1 MIRKNSVNI
10 EKTYC
15 LFCDKAFV
23 NNVDQQNHINREHKP
38 IKIQG
43 RSRKSE
49 RIVKNLNSESSAF
62 AGCFYCYKEKK
73 TRTDDL
79 DLLFQ
84 HLLSVHKDVYFGCKC
99 KNFRSLEKSSLV
111 LHRKNCKIHSTNN
124 KITRYV
130 DKSVK
135 NVTDN
140 RKVANRTH
148 SNELKCDNLIGLAT
162 SEIKKNN
169 LLSLPLNL
177 NAIQKKSDRNKSK
190 SSNKSSESSSGTVQ
204 KSFSS
209 SSSSTSSRTSEEYN
223 ILTRQKKNIILKEPV
238 LFRLGVTQNRS
249 PANSKKSLKAA
260 KNGFNAVELKSLPPV
275 STNSTITNII
285 SPSPTKVLRTK
296 TSKLLN
302 NNNTNSSEAIEH
314 VQKNE
319 IVNVEFDEDFY
330 KTIGLN
336 IKVNL
341 NNYID
346 GKIDSIPER
355 KNRSV
360 FDLTACG
367 TQPINKPATLID
379 NNDREIHEATNFE
392 LSTPFPALLT
402 ADQYGFGDN
411 ANKIKRQI
419 TKNSWKWRWD
429 LIKKYKYVNEGGKI
443 VKKVKQITTGQKDLS
458 KLDMWTQLSMRTR
471 YENHY
476 NQLDSLNH
484 DLPHQTSRLIKSK
497 NIEDLNDILDRR
509 IIPEITKEQ
518 HDQTIIKHEIVDPD
532 ENEEMK
538 ISTDETTDSVPDI
551 LKMFNLVKSKTTP
564 TSNVVLSGEWARPR
578 CYICYDCGQKFD
590 LIKSLEDHKNSEH
603 PYVVSAHYEIVGRE
617 NLEKHLY
624 KNLFLPKKALQ
635 TNTHARNTAIS
646 NDSKSNETTE
656 ASTSSENS
664 SKFTTDQKETEC
676 SKCLKM
682 IKHSSEMDIYR
693 HILDCIGDNVWLQ
706 AKKRMKYRRSRRKGR
721 KSRKAPQKKN
731 TSSPTPKEP
740 LPEGKNFII
749 VFFNDE
755 SSITENGALE
765 LIQTIPAPKEEIT
778 IKELDQ
784 KAVPMITSLKSLRLE
799 NKLNSN
805 GFNNKDHDPM
815 SIKNF
820 FKVSKAVIPQQKLIV
835 QVLEIPTIDMS
846 STLKGSLRSSAKKPN
861 PNEANQ
867 NNVINQ
873 IKNGSNKKM
882 KEDNKANLGLLI
894 DDNNIVAISE
904 LRDETPTNEE
914 SKNLGAG
921 IQETK
926 LDILSDLKVEI
937 PIQELELN
945 KFSSGSNL
953 VVSEQIV
960 SPIDHKIAALS
971 AVPESNASVI
981 VPKKKKKLNDCIA
994 MLTGK
999 IQQKMGVDFFN
1010 ESLPATT
1017 SAATSPTISV
1027 LNKSDESELLTNDI
1041 EASKE
1046 DVTVED
1052 SLDDNYDD
1060 DEQNSVMDLS
1070 IKKPQEVVEDD
1081 ELVEQQQVKKEDVK
1095 LENPVVVVVEAEV
1108 EDKVEIEVKEVIEEE
1123 LKLTKEE
1130 ICETLALDLVQQ
1142 PIIEEIKPCDEVPVT
1157 IEENPVEKID
1167 DVLLKT
1173 EPIDANNE
1181 KAIQSVKVS
1190 IPKES
1195 VPNLSEIL
1203 MQYQTITL
1211 NNITISFPERKA
1223 FEEQKNRI
1231 MQILNKT
1238 NSLKRKL
1245 VNNKKSTGNKKKAVT
1260 SRAAKK
1266 VRVTKNENNNQITE
1280 KPLPDKIPE
1289 KIPEKSIGELIKSTN
1304 RMRCRRLSVLQD
1316 PILSSLASFESKTKK
1331 IRLTNNSQQNGFYDL
1346 LAAEHALRTGKSTR
1360 SMKKVVD
1367 KVKGNS
1373 SVHTVESV
1381 DAVEPVVA
1389 LISKEKEMDATIV
1402 LEGNGKKNNTKGMK
1416 VDKEIVETI
1425 EEVESIVDDKKI
1437 VTKSF
1442 AKKLPP
1448 INSKTNTTTKKPAAI
1463 VKNQNKLSVEEK
1475 KKSLDEIEESSDT
1488 SMEFDIPLSRLLNVK
1503 KVVEVIEKMPVDT
1516 VVIDEKIDE
1525 KIDKQNVEIIMLNE
1539 SIESFTDKK
1548 TSTPKKKL
1556 QINKKKIKQDTNPV
1570 NITIVQEN
1578 TSTKV
1583 SIEKELTFGE
1593 FSIFD
1598 KLIQEKEM
1606 EKEKEII
1613 KLVEVKGL
1621 VDESAK
1627 ESLICLSDV
1636 ECDVTAT
1643 VDEVK
1648 ASKLQKQPK
1657 DISTFVNP
1665 TENSIIST
1673 KITTNP
1679 IISKVPSFSLLED
1692 SLFNDDLDNNENN
1705 LSDIVNNIINSS
1717 ELLLDSELD
1726 YSVEEKNVISKKD
1739 DKGPKQYNC
1748 VLCKKTFRT
1757 DKSLEKHN
1765 LTNTHV
1771 TREQKRKERELQKI
1785 QVEQKMDDVT
1795 ECVATVLDET
1805 KIFRTKGALKTFDN
1819 IVNIPV
1825 CTIES
1830 SKIDSHTKTVI
1841 DESPRSHNLKTL
1853 KIDEQMDVKV
1863 NNNSTEIISI
1873 YREQENVSDVE
1884 TDVKKH
1890 SAVFNLFGKNVVGP
1904 IKGNGQTTAV
1914 KNSSIY
1920 NESEMDSSSTSWD
1933 LKHDVDIEYE
1943 TDVDNVPFANAIK
1956 ERFPKRHLIKIN
1968 KSRETTVSIP
1978 TKSLIMEKIFK
1989 KHRDRDKL
1997 HTIPQANAPCNK
2009 PDIKNS
2015 LDEIFDHLKN
2025 TAEIDDKVLTC
2036 PSPKTLL
2043 KCSGIKVSPNSKD
2056 MMETAS
2062 QSNNNNY
2069 MNNSN
2074 YKAVVVEPIAV
2085 VKTKNIASARICEI
2099 DALNVLNESTVDGD
2113 DCELGIGKRKSR
2125 RKCAIKAKTF
2135 AETWSSDEYE
2145 EFHESDI
2152 FSIIK
2157 EQEKQMSFAEQKA
2170 LKKTVKDMALE
2181 MVENVGNVNIN
2192 NNKLNDTEN
2201 IVLDV
2206 PKEKKIT
2213 FSDTIVDVI
2222 KPVKCDK
2229 PEISIKKRRMS
2240 CVLRATPKVV
2250 EDLVKELKD
2259 DKMADVTNEIQ
2270 RKYLQIEK
2278 TKVNLENIEPKS
2290 KPLVVKKQE
2299 CEKLVKV
2306 SKKIS
2311 ANSNNNS
2318 HHHAPAAAPSK
2329 KKHRKRPRNK
2339 IKNIAYDSD
2348 SDFELN
2354 LNKKSRAQTFSDSF
2368 SEEDDDDQEQD
2379 SEIKNVK
2386 ATVASKSSNVN
2397 DLTMKKDPKPK
2408 LSLNDLNKGESSIP
2422 STSKHVEKPCTSKGS
2437 LAGKKPS
2444 PKDGSSKRKQRN
2456 SAEQLYFWP
2465 SSDSETDEQ
2474 VDTDEQGDDGTVV
2487 PDGDE
2492 EDENLLPQHGWIVGD
2507 SHKKVVALL
2516 VHAKSNK

>member
-62 AGCFYCYKEKK
+62 PGCFYCNKEKK

-111 LHRKNCKIHSTNN
+111 FHRKNCKIHSTNN
-124 KITRYV
+124 KLSRYV

-140 RKVANRTH
+140 RKVANRTQ

-162 SEIKKNN
+162 NEIKND
-169 LLSLPLNL
+169 LLPLPLNI

-190 SSNKSSESSSGTVQ
+190 SSNKSSESSSGTVK

-249 PANSKKSLKAA
+249 PANSKKSLKTT
-260 KNGFNAVELKSLPPV
+260 KNGFNTVELKTSPPV
-275 STNSTITNII
+275 ISTNSVSNII
-285 SPSPTKVLRTK
+285 SPTATKVLRTK

-319 IVNVEFDEDFY
+319 IVNIEFDEDFY

-346 GKIDSIPER
+346 GKIDSTPER

-367 TQPINKPATLID
+367 SQPINKPTTITD

-471 YENHY
+471 YENQY
-476 NQLDSLNH
+476 NQHDPLKH
-484 DLPHQTSRLIKSK
+484 DLTHQASRLIKSK

-518 HDQTIIKHEIVDPD
+518 FDQTIIKHEIVDPD

-538 ISTDETTDSVPDI
+538 TETDDTTDTVPDI
-551 LKMFNLVKSKTTP
+551 LKMFNLERSKTTP

-635 TNTHARNTAIS
+635 TNSYARNTAIS

-664 SKFTTDQKETEC
+664 SKFMTDQKETEC

-721 KSRKAPQKKN
+721 KTRKAPQKKN

-740 LPEGKNFII
+740 IPE
-749 VFFNDE
+749 VE
-755 SSITENGALE
+755 VSITENGLTTLD
-765 LIQTIPAPKEEIT
+765 LIPVIPAKEEILM
-778 IKELDQ
+778 KELEQ
-784 KAVPMITSLKSLRLE
+784 KAPMISAMKSIRLE
-799 NKLNSN
+799 NKLNCNS
-805 GFNNKDHDPM
+805 FNNKDHDPM

-820 FKVSKAVIPQQKLIV
+820 FKVSKASAVIPQQKLIV
-835 QVLEIPTIDMS
+835 QVLEIPTIDLS
-846 STLKGSLRSSAKKPN
+846 STLRSSLRSSVKKPN
-861 PNEANQ
+861 ANEANHKSSAL
-867 NNVINQ
+867 NPM
-873 IKNGSNKKM
+873 KNGSNKKL
-882 KEDNKANLGLLI
+882 KEENKPNLGLEI
-894 DDNNIVAISE
+894 DDNIIVTRTK

-926 LDILSDLKVEI
+926 LDKLSDLKVEI
-937 PIQELELN
+937 PKELELI
-945 KFSSGSNL
+945 KCSGSNL
-953 VVSEQIV
+953 VISEQIV
-960 SPIDHKIAALS
+960 SPNDHKTATTN

-994 MLTGK
+994 MLAGK

-1010 ESLPATT
+1010 ESLPTTTEVAATT
-1017 SAATSPTISV
+1017 TSV
-1027 LNKSDESELLTNDI
+1027 LNTSDDSELI
-1041 EASKE
+1041 EESKE

-1052 SLDDNYDD
+1052 LMDNYDE
-1060 DEQNSVMDLS
+1060 EQNSVMDLS
-1070 IKKPQEVVEDD
+1070 IKKKPQEVEADVKPVEQQKGIEEDIEEKQLVVIED
-1081 ELVEQQQVKKEDVK
+1081 KPVEQHQVIKEDVKEDQLVVVVEEKPVEQQQIIKNNIEI
-1095 LENPVVVVVEAEV
+1095 EPVVVVVEDEV
-1108 EDKVEIEVKEVIEEE
+1108 MEVMS
-1123 LKLTKEE
+1123 TKEE
-1130 ICETLALDLVQQ
+1130 IIETPAVDLVQQ
-1142 PIIEEIKPCDEVPVT
+1142 PIIDDIKSCDEIPVT
-1157 IEENPVEKID
+1157 NQNDPVVKTD
-1167 DVLLKT
+1167 DLLMKT

-1245 VNNKKSTGNKKKAVT
+1245 VSKKSTGNKKKALT

-1266 VRVTKNENNNQITE
+1266 VRVTKNENNNQIPE
-1280 KPLPDKIPE
+1280 KPLPEP
-1289 KIPEKSIGELIKSTN
+1289 IPEKSIGELIKSTN

-1316 PILSSLASFESKTKK
+1316 PILTSLASFESKTRK

-1346 LAAEHALRTGKSTR
+1346 LAAENALKTGKTTR
-1360 SMKKVVD
+1360 STKKIVD
-1367 KVKGNS
+1367 KVKVKTIVN
-1373 SVHTVESV
+1373 V
-1381 DAVEPVVA
+1381 VEPVVA
-1389 LISKEKEMDATIV
+1389 VEAVVAVESIETLIEEKDTTVAV
-1402 LEGNGKKNNTKGMK
+1402 KGNGKNNKNNTKAMK
-1416 VDKEIVETI
+1416 VIKENVKTI
-1425 EEVESIVDDKKI
+1425 EVESTDDKKI
-1437 VTKSF
+1437 VAKSF

-1448 INSKTNTTTKKPAAI
+1448 INSKTNSTTKKTSAI
-1463 VKNQNKLSVEEK
+1463 IKNQNKQSVEVRKTMDVEN
-1475 KKSLDEIEESSDT
+1475 EESSDT
-1488 SMEFDIPLSRLLNVK
+1488 SVEFDIPLSRLLNAK
-1503 KVVEVIEKMPVDT
+1503 KVVEVIEMKPVD
-1516 VVIDEKIDE
+1516 VVINDE
-1525 KIDKQNVEIIMLNE
+1525 KIDKQDVELRMFDE
-1539 SIESFTDKK
+1539 SLESFTEKK

-1556 QINKKKIKQDTNPV
+1556 QVNKKLMKQVVANPV
-1570 NITIVQEN
+1570 GITMVQDN
-1578 TSTKV
+1578 TPTKV
-1583 SIEKELTFGE
+1583 TIEKELTFGE

-1598 KLIQEKEM
+1598 KLIQEKD
-1606 EKEKEII
+1606 KEKEINQSI
-1613 KLVEVKGL
+1613 DVKCA
-1621 VDESAK
+1621 D
-1627 ESLICLSDV
+1627 SLIRVSNI

-1648 ASKLQKQPK
+1648 ISDSK
-1657 DISTFVNP
+1657 DISLFEIPIIP
-1665 TENSIIST
+1665 TKS
-1673 KITTNP
+1673 TTNP

-1717 ELLLDSELD
+1717 ELLLDSEMD
-1726 YSVEEKNVISKKD
+1726 YSVEEENVVNRKD
-1739 DKGPKQYNC
+1739 DKGPKQYSC
-1748 VLCKKTFRT
+1748 TLCKKTFRT

-1771 TREQKRKERELQKI
+1771 TREQKRNERELVKMQIEKKI
-1785 QVEQKMDDVT
+1785 DDVT
-1795 ECVATVLDET
+1795 ECVTTVMDET

-1830 SKIDSHTKTVI
+1830 SKVDNRTKNGI
-1841 DESPRSHNLKTL
+1841 DESPKSKHL
-1853 KIDEQMDVKV
+1853 KIDL
-1863 NNNSTEIISI
+1863 STEIIPI
-1873 YREQENVSDVE
+1873 YREHGNLADVE
-1884 TDVKKH
+1884 RPT
-1890 SAVFNLFGKNVVGP
+1890 SIFNLFGKNVVNP
-1904 IKGNGQTTAV
+1904 IKGNGQTTAI
-1914 KNSSIY
+1914 KKSSIY
-1920 NESEMDSSSTSWD
+1920 NESEMEDSSSTSWD
-1933 LKHDVDIEYE
+1933 LKHDVDVDYE

-1956 ERFPKRHLIKIN
+1956 ERFPKRQNLVKIN

-1997 HTIPQANAPCNK
+1997 HTTPQANAPCNK

-2043 KCSGIKVSPNSKD
+2043 KCSGIKVSSHSND
-2056 MMETAS
+2056 MMEMAS

-2074 YKAVVVEPIAV
+2074 YKTVVVEPIAV
-2085 VKTKNIASARICEI
+2085 VKAKNVPCEKICEI
-2099 DALNVLNESTVDGD
+2099 DAMNVLNESID
-2113 DCELGIGKRKSR
+2113 DGIGKRKSR

-2157 EQEKQMSFAEQKA
+2157 EQEKQMTFAEEKA
-2170 LKKTVKDMALE
+2170 LKKTVRELSMEVA
-2181 MVENVGNVNIN
+2181 ENVSNVNIN

-2201 IVLDV
+2201 IDVKLDV

-2213 FSDTIVDVI
+2213 FAETIVEVI

-2229 PEISIKKRRMS
+2229 PELSIKKRRMS
-2240 CVLRATPKVV
+2240 CVLRATPKLV
-2250 EDLVKELKD
+2250 EEHVKELKE

-2278 TKVNLENIEPKS
+2278 TKVNLENIEPKA
-2290 KPLVVKKQE
+2290 KPQVVKKQDL
-2299 CEKLVKV
+2299 EKLVKV

-2311 ANSNNNS
+2311 ANNNNNN
-2318 HHHAPAAAPSK
+2318 HHHAPPAPTK

-2354 LNKKSRAQTFSDSF
+2354 LNKKSRAQTFDDSL
-2368 SEEDDDDQEQD
+2368 SEEEDEDQEFD
-2379 SEIKNVK
+2379 NEIKNVK
-2386 ATVASKSSNVN
+2386 TTVASKSTNVN
-2397 DLTMKKDPKPK
+2397 DMTMKKDPKPK
-2408 LSLNDLNKGESSIP
+2408 LSLNDLNNGESSIP
-2422 STSKHVEKPCTSKGS
+2422 STSKHIEKPSTSKGS
-2437 LAGKKPS
+2437 LSPKKSS
-2444 PKDGSSKRKQRN
+2444 PKDGGKRKQRN